1 MSVSKQKVIQFASPA
16 ASGQR
21 RTLGV
26 NAQRVVAKR
35 YALKDL
41 KGHPLEQWGEIVKRV
56 VTHVAKAETDPR
68 RREEFTAVLMRL
80 METRAFVPNTPC
92 LVNAGKPK
100 AQLAACFV
108 LPVPDSLE
116 GIMEHAKQ
124 CALIHQSGGG
134 TGMSYELLRPANTP
148 VGEGRGLASGP
159 VSFMQIVN
167 TMTETVKQGG
177 VRRGANMGIL
187 AVEHPDI
194 LRFIHA
200 KNDQRSL
207 TNFNIS
213 VTVSDRF
220 LQAVENDEW
229 FQTEFAGQPWT
240 EPIFDPK
247 ANEGGG
253 GSYTYNGAEPPR
265 PGMVYAPDLWRR
277 IISST
282 HRWAEPGIIFIDNVN
297 RHNPLR
303 HSMGP
308 KRATN
313 PCAEQALH
321 DFNAC
326 NLGSIDVAKYY
337 DEATDDM
344 DWDRFAHDVSW
355 CVRFLDN
362 VIDTCEWPLAEI
374 DETVHRTR
382 PVGLG
387 VMGFADLLLQKRITY
402 GSEESAAYANRMMGF
417 FRRESWKA
425 SLALGA
431 EKGVMPEFEPNR
443 GLYEQLLYEEVGL
456 DRATPLTPRNY
467 EVTTVA
473 PTGTIS
479 LVAETSSGCE
489 PNFSYAYVR
498 RDTIGTRTYA
508 HPVAAR
514 RLGIDL
520 DQSDPESIAA
530 AADYIV
536 AHRGELPDYFV
547 DALTLT
553 PDEHLRVLKAFQD
566 HVDNSISKT
575 VNAPASYSL
584 EDTDRVHRLAW
595 KMGVKAVSYYRDG
608 SRDDQV
614 LSTLSAQAVAEQ
626 PADAKPVVIEQTP
639 GAAAVPGL
647 EPEPEGAMG
656 TAIGPTIEPAQV
668 DAQGKIERPRELVG
682 ATWQIPFDHQN
693 LYVTVNHDHQRVL
706 EVFVTGPL
714 SVSVGLLASKM
725 LRGGFEPEEVAASL
739 NKVIGTHSVW
749 FNQRL
754 CSSPEQAVA
763 ECIMLTNR
771 RIMNLPD
778 SARATAK
785 AAAAREAA
793 LGQHAL
799 IGTCPECGGSQLE
812 HTSGCD
818 TCRDCG
824 YSKCK

>member
-1 MSVSKQKVIQFASPA
+1 DRREARVQSTRLRELAADAGVEAGAAKLRVPAGVWRGSEQMQRGFLQALFSADGMAHVDRYKGNYVRLTSVS
-16 ASGQR
+16 GQ
-21 RTLGV
+21 
-26 NAQRVVAKR
+26 
-35 YALKDL
+35 
-41 KGHPLEQWGEIVKRV
+41 
-56 VTHVAKAETDPR
+56 
-68 RREEFTAVLMRL
+68 
-80 METRAFVPNTPC
+80 
-92 LVNAGKPK
+92 
-100 AQLAACFV
+100 
-108 LPVPDSLE
+108 
-116 GIMEHAKQ
+116 
-124 CALIHQSGGG
+124 
-134 TGMSYELLRPANTP
+134 LLREVQQLLLNFGIASTLYL
-148 VGEGRGLASGP
+148 GRHASGP
-159 VSFMQIVN
+159 QVMPDGKGGAKSYDCQARHELHFSKAN
-167 TMTETVKQGG
+167 LETFAREVGFLNCAKQE
-177 VRRGANMGIL
+177 RLEAIL
-187 AVEHPDI
+187 AGRKRRPNTEDFV
-194 LRFIHA
+194 A
-200 KNDQRSL
+200 TVQ
-207 TNFNIS
+207 S
-213 VTVSDRF
+213 VTADGWEDVFD
-220 LQAVENDEW
+220 L
-229 FQTEFAGQPWT
+229 T
-240 EPIFDPK
+240 EPLSHSFV
-247 ANEGGG
+247 ANG
-253 GSYTYNGAEPPR
+253 
-265 PGMVYAPDLWRR
+265 V
-277 IISST
+277 
-282 HRWAEPGIIFIDNVN
+282 VV
-297 RHNPLR
+297 HN
-303 HSMGP
+303 
-308 KRATN
+308 
-313 PCAEQALH
+313 CAEQMLH

-337 DEATDDM
+337 DEATDDL

-362 VIDTCEWPLAEI
+362 VIDTCEWPLAQI
-374 DETVHRTR
+374 DETVRRTR

-402 GSEESAAYANRMMGF
+402 GSEESAAYADRMMGF

-508 HPVAAR
+508 HPVAAK
-514 RLGIDL
+514 RLGLDL

-536 AHRGELPDYFV
+536 AHRGELPAYFV

-626 PADAKPVVIEQTP
+626 PADAKLVVLEQTP

-647 EPEPEGAMG
+647 EPEPEPAMG

-771 RIMNLPD
+771 RVMNLPD

-785 AAAAREAA
+785 ASQMAAAAREAA
-793 LGQHAL
+793 PGQHVL